1 MTRERRTPLTTQ
13 FLKRANDYSFFALL
27 SINRSSSG
35 KNTFANDLLPEGRHT
50 LDILNEND
58 L

>member
-1 MTRERRTPLTTQ
+1 
-13 FLKRANDYSFFALL
+13 LKRANDYSFFALL

>member
-1 MTRERRTPLTTQ
+1 V
-13 FLKRANDYSFFALL
+13 ANDYSFFALL

-35 KNTFANDLLPEGRHT
+35 KTLSPMKLLPEGRHT

-58 L
+58 PVT